1 MSQLKA
7 AFLRAGYESPQD
19 RLRALAIM
27 AMSANASSN
36 ERVKEVIIEA
46 VRHDLDLT
54 WALFEDYAK
63 MAAGKYL
70 IALQHAMRQAE
81 KARGEAGQSNYET
94 QEAVAPAARGGGHQ
108 AGSANQDYHA
118 PSPRSAPITPEQRE
132 AKKRTAEI
140 YRLSLLETFTIDG
153 RAIGDW
159 QAGEARAWARRTGR
173 HVRFVELLTA
183 NMPAD
188 DPIRRW
194 ITPDEAAAAWQRSG
208 EGV

>member
-27 AMSANASSN
+27 AMSDNASSN
-36 ERVKEVIIEA
+36 ERVKAAIIAA
-46 VRHDLDLT
+46 VRHDLALT
-54 WALFEDYAK
+54 WALFEDYAQ
-63 MAAGKYL
+63 MAAGKYV

-81 KARGEAGQSNYET
+81 KAREAGQSKDET
-94 QEAVAPAARGGGHQ
+94 QRAGAPAVRGGGQ
-108 AGSANQDYHA
+108 PDRPC
-118 PSPRSAPITPEQRE
+118 PSPAPITPEQRE

-153 RAIGDW
+153 SAIGDW

-208 EGV
+208 EGA